1 MSRKIDFA
9 RRAEIGAEKRI
20 RTRAAL
26 LAVAR
31 ELYGHEGGKST
42 RIEEIC
48 EGAGV
53 ARGTFYNYFP
63 SIDAVQ
69 EALFEDLSRDFD
81 DAVHLVFP
89 ELGSATE
96 RTAAAV
102 RYYIGRAKN
111 DPQWGWGMVNT
122 GMGTGLL
129 TNDLADRVAATIQE
143 GIDTGEFSI
152 GSAVAGRDMVLG
164 TGLAA
169 TITLLKGEAPEMY
182 PELTACRL
190 LMALGVDQEVA
201 HAVMRQPLPDL
212 PTATVP

>member
-1 MSRKIDFA
+1 MNRKIDLA
-9 RRAEIGAEKRI
+9 RRAEIGAEKRL

-26 LAVAR
+26 LTVAR
-31 ELYGHEGGKST
+31 ELFGHEGGKST

-48 EGAGV
+48 EGAAV

-63 SIDAVQ
+63 GIDAVQ

-89 ELGSATE
+89 ELESATE

-102 RYYIGRAKN
+102 RYYIGRARY
-111 DPQWGWGMVNT
+111 DPRWGWGMVNT

-129 TNDLADRVAATIQE
+129 TNEIAERVEATIQE
-143 GIDTGEFSI
+143 GMDSGEFNI
-152 GSAVAGRDMVLG
+152 GLAVAGRDLVLG

-169 TITLLKGEAPEMY
+169 TITLLKGTAPADY
-182 PELTACRL
+182 PELTAARL
-190 LMALGVDQEVA
+190 LMALGVDEAKAAAIV
-201 HAVMRQPLPDL
+201 RRPLPDL
-212 PTATVP
+212 PISGAL